1 LTLSPSAR
9 VCIESLPNNLESW
22 GKLHADSKLSDSK
35 FKNMSNV
42 IFLYGNDEFAITRRL
57 KDFESDFSDP
67 TTAGMNTAHL
77 EARSMSEDEL
87 NNAVNAM
94 PFLASK
100 RLVILSNPSAK
111 YNNPATRKKF
121 EAYISNVPETARL
134 VIHELI
140 EPKEV
145 EKHWLMKWAGKN
157 TSTIKTQAFMLPK
170 LRDMAGWITN
180 EAKRQDG
187 RIDPAAAS
195 KLAEMVGVDTR
206 QAGMEIAKLLA
217 YVNWARPV
225 QGSDVEAVCIVTSQQ
240 SVFDFVDALSQ
251 GNAKIAQKLLHR
263 LLENEDSFSLW
274 GMVVRQFRLLI
285 QAREI
290 LDGRGNKDDVA
301 RALGVH
307 PYVAE
312 KTTGQAARF
321 SIESLENIYH
331 RLLDIDERV
340 KTSQITLDLALDT
353 LIVELAGK

>member
-1 LTLSPSAR
+1 
-9 VCIESLPNNLESW
+9 
-22 GKLHADSKLSDSK
+22 
-35 FKNMSNV
+35 MSNV

-87 NNAVNAM
+87 NNAINAM

-100 RLVILSNPSAK
+100 RLVILANPSAK
-111 YNNPATRKKF
+111 YNNPAARKKF
-121 EAYISNVPETARL
+121 EEYVSSVPDSARL

-157 TSTIKTQAFMLPK
+157 TTTIKTQAFMLPK
-170 LRDMAGWITN
+170 PRDMAGWIVN
-180 EAKRQDG
+180 EAKKQDG
-187 RIDPAAAS
+187 KIDPAAAS

-251 GNAKIAQKLLHR
+251 GNGKVAQKLLHR

-307 PYVAE
+307 PFVAE
-312 KTTGQAARF
+312 KTTGQAGRF
-321 SIESLENIYH
+321 SIEALEDIYR
-331 RLLDIDERV
+331 RLLVIDERV